1 LVPDEFEEIPLPCLS
16 LDNTLDIMTNIGS
29 LELKE

>member
-16 LDNTLDIMTNIGS
+16 LDNTLDIMTNIDP